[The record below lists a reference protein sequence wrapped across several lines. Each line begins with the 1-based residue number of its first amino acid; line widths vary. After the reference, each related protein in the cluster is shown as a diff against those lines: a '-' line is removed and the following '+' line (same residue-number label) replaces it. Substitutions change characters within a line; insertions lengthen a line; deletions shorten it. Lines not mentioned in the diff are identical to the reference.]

1 MGVPSRVTGNF
12 EKAQQTCETWAQVYP
27 RDDRP
32 HGYLAAFILPA
43 SARYEKTIAEAQ
55 KKLELDPNAAIGYI
69 ILAAGYNYLDR
80 YGESESTL
88 RQGSERGLETPETIG
103 QRYDLAFLQGH
114 ATEMERQVALSQRNA
129 DTENWLL
136 DHQAFALA
144 YTGHLREARTMSRRA
159 ADQAEQAA
167 HLERAALSETGRA
180 VWEAFSGN
188 TLAAKKSATSALVL
202 SNQREVQYGAAFAL
216 ALAGDYAE
224 SKTLADDLENRFPED
239 TSVRFSYLPV
249 LRATVALKHGEPL
262 KSIEL
267 LQISMPYDLG
277 TQHSTIHGLFG
288 ALYPVYVRGEA
299 YLAAH
304 RGAEAAVEFQK
315 ILDHRG
321 VVVSDPVGALAH
333 LELGRAYALSEDKI
347 RARRAYQDFLA
358 LWKDADPDVPILK
371 QAQAEYSKL
380 E

>member
-1 MGVPSRVTGNF
+1 M
-12 EKAQQTCETWAQVYP
+12 
-27 RDDRP
+27 
-32 HGYLAAFILPA
+32 
-43 SARYEKTIAEAQ
+43 
-55 KKLELDPNAAIGYI
+55 
-69 ILAAGYNYLDR
+69 LAAGHSYLDR

-129 DTENWLL
+129 DTETWLL

-144 YTGHLREARTMSRRA
+144 YTGHLREARTMSRRT

-188 TLAAKKSATSALVL
+188 TQAAKKSATSALVL
-202 SNQREVQYGAAFAL
+202 SSQREVQYGAAFAL

-224 SKTLADDLENRFPED
+224 SKTLADDLENRFSED

-249 LRATVALKHGEPL
+249 LRATVALKDGEPL

-267 LQISMPYDLG
+267 LQISVPYDLG

-299 YLAAH
+299 YLAIH
-304 RGAEAAVEFQK
+304 RGTEAAAEFQK

-333 LELGRAYALSEDKI
+333 LEWAGLTHSQEI
-347 RARRAYQDFLA
+347 RPGPKTPIRIFL
-358 LWKDADPDVPILK
+358 LCGKTPIPT
-371 QAQAEYSKL
+371 SRS
-380 E
+380 